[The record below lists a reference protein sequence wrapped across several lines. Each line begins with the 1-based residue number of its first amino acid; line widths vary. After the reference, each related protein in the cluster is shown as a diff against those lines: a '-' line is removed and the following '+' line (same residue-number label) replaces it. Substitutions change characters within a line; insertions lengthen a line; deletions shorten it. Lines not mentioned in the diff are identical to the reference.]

1 MLEIILIV
9 AILAADQITKYLADA
24 LLSPLGT
31 SVPLIDGVFHLTST
45 HNTGAAW
52 GLLPGKKWFFL
63 ILTLFVVVFLVFY
76 LYRGRKR
83 MTLLSRITL
92 SLLLA
97 GALGNA
103 IDRTIFSYVRD
114 FFDFCLINFPVF
126 NIADSA
132 LTIGC
137 ILLMIDVLFMK
148 ERSMFE
154 IKFGPRAAMPPSET
168 EEPPDAKQHM

>member
-9 AILAADQITKYLADA
+9 AILAADQITKYLSEAS
-24 LLSPLGT
+24 LSPLGT
-31 SVPLIDGVFHLTST
+31 SVPLIDGVFHFTST

-63 ILTLFVVVFLVFY
+63 ILTFFVVVFLAFY
-76 LYRGRKR
+76 LFRGRKR

-103 IDRTIFSYVRD
+103 IDRAIFSYVRD

-126 NIADSA
+126 NVADSS

-137 ILLMIDVLFMK
+137 ILMAIDVLFMK
-148 ERSMFE
+148 DKSMFE
-154 IKFGPRAAMPPSET
+154 IKFGPRAASEPDDAQKPS
-168 EEPPDAKQHM
+168 DAA

>member
-9 AILAADQITKYLADA
+9 AILAVDQITKYLAET

-31 SVPLIDGVFHLTST
+31 SVPLIDGVFHFTST

-63 ILTLFVVVFLVFY
+63 ILTLFVVIFLIFY

-103 IDRTIFSYVRD
+103 IDRAIFSYVRD

-137 ILLMIDVLFMK
+137 ILLIIDVLFMK
-148 ERSMFE
+148 EKSMFE
-154 IKFGPRAAMPPSET
+154 IGFGPRTAAKPNDTEKPS
-168 EEPPDAKQHM
+168 DAE